1 MRRSRRSI
9 SRQEGAAIFAAY
21 APKIRERSILATVVL
36 VGVGLVGLIV
46 AGIGIVK
53 RNVVLLGFGLCFVGV
68 VGVMTVRARPMHR
81 ERMLVLRGRVLRLER
96 PTSESGA
103 ELEIELSSVLRF
115 RPDGLARTIEIERR
129 TQKLGIDDQVYEELK
144 GRPEAWTSI
153 ELVAGNDSFVLATLS
168 TARKKIGVSER
179 STREDVASP
188 KRAGSVGS

>member
-1 MRRSRRSI
+1 VRRSRRSI